1 MASSAQTS
9 ALENLLG
16 ADIRTLR
23 RARKLTLEEMAQR
36 LDRSIGWMSQVER
49 GLSQP
54 EPKDVSDIA
63 RVLGISPD
71 TLPAPGAD
79 SRVVRAQARRPVERH
94 IEGLTETLLSP
105 DLSDAFE
112 MVHSVFAPG
121 AAIDSPAQRAT
132 QEVAYI
138 QSGQL
143 SVQVGGERFDLGPGD
158 SIRLRGEPFTWANPG
173 PSPCVAIWVIAPPV
187 Y

>member
-1 MASSAQTS
+1 MQDS
-9 ALENLLG
+9 LLG
-16 ADIRTLR
+16 SDIRTLR
-23 RARKLTLEEMAQR
+23 RARRLTLEEMAQR

-54 EPKDVSDIA
+54 DAKDVTLIA
-63 RVLGISPD
+63 NALGVSPE
-71 TLPAPGAD
+71 TLPQPGTDA
-79 SRVVRAQARRPVERH
+79 RVVRAPSRRPVEH
-94 IEGLTETLLSP
+94 GIAGLTETLLSP

-112 MVHSVFAPG
+112 MLHCVFAPG
-121 AAIDSPAQRAT
+121 AKITKPAQRAT

-143 SVQVGGERFDLGPGD
+143 TVTVAGEAFTLGEGD
-158 SIRLRGEPFTWANPG
+158 SIRLRGEPFTWSNPG
-173 PSPCVAIWVIAPPV
+173 TDPCTAIWVIAPPV